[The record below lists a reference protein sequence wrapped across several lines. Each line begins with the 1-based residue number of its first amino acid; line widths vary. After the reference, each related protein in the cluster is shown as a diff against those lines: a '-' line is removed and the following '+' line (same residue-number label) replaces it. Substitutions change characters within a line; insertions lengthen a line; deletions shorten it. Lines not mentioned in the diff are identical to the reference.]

1 MAHKYATI
9 STLKGII
16 MKAIVLCAGYATRLG
31 KLTENTPKPLLK
43 VQNKT
48 LLDLLMENL
57 EKIDDI
63 NEIVIVSNAKFYNNF
78 LDWSKKAKSSKKITV
93 LNDGSTNNENRLGA
107 IGDIKFAITKRNID
121 DDIMV
126 LAGDNWFDFKLKTF
140 YDKYKS
146 NGNSNMIL
154 GAKTNDM
161 SILRSHG
168 VAILDD
174 NHRVISMEEK
184 PQNPKGNFA
193 VGPFY
198 IYNKNSVK
206 LIDEYLKSGNSK
218 DAPGNLPSWL
228 CEQTDV
234 FAWDISPA
242 HRIDIGTVEVYE
254 NIDNI
259 IRSLKFFDRTR

>member
-1 MAHKYATI
+1 
-9 STLKGII
+9 

-43 VQNKT
+43 VQNKA
-48 LLDLLMENL
+48 LIDLLIENL
-57 EKIDDI
+57 EDIDDV
-63 NEIVIVSNAKFYNNF
+63 NEIVIVSNAKFYNHF
-78 LDWSKKAKSSKKITV
+78 LEWAKEAKSSKKITV
-93 LNDGSTNNENRLGA
+93 LNDGSTNNDNRLGA
-107 IGDIKFAITKRNID
+107 IGDIKFALTKRNIKE
-121 DDIMV
+121 DIMV
-126 LAGDNWFDFKLKTF
+126 LAGDNWFDFKLKNF
-140 YDKYKS
+140 YDEYKS
-146 NGNSNMIL
+146 NGNCNMIL
-154 GAKTNDM
+154 GSKTKDL
-161 SILRSHG
+161 SILCSHG
-168 VAILDD
+168 VAILDE

-198 IYNKNSVK
+198 IYNKDAVK

-228 CEQTDV
+228 CQKTDV
-234 FAWDISPA
+234 YAWDVSPA

-259 IRSLKFFDRTR
+259 IRSLKFVDRNR